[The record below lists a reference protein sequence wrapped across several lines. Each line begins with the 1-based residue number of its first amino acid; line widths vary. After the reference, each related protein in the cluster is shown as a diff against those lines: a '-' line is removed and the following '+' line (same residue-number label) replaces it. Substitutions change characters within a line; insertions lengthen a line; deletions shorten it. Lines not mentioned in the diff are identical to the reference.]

1 MIKCDGGSLLL
12 PIRPGSAGVVVWAL
26 MVVAGLGVGV
36 FAEQNPWPVV
46 QCQVETTPI
55 AKEGDAA
62 DDPAVWVNA
71 ADPARSL
78 IIGTDKK
85 AGLHVYT
92 LGGVQVQ
99 SLLDGRMNNVDVLH
113 NVPASAPAPGTVDM
127 VFASNRTGDLLAA
140 YLVDRA
146 TGVLSVL
153 PGGPFDTD
161 LKEVYGVC
169 AYLDSA
175 TGLPHVVVNDKTGAV
190 RIYRLTQG
198 NAGAWSTAVVSS
210 FHVGT
215 QVEGCV
221 ADTANGWLYIGEECV
236 GLWRYPLP
244 GYGHIEEG
252 PARTLVDVVR
262 GPLGG
267 KDGGNL
273 ARDVEGVSIWE
284 GPGRSGWIV
293 VSCQGEDRYAV
304 YSRETGVYVGSFR
317 LSFAGPHGLDP
328 VTHTDGVTVT
338 SEPLGPSF
346 PRGAIVVQDDNNGSM
361 QNFKVADWRLVE
373 EALSLNSGVGVKP
386 AGGAG
391 GMGVGGASPTSP
403 VSRP

>member
-1 MIKCDGGSLLL
+1 
-12 PIRPGSAGVVVWAL
+12 
-26 MVVAGLGVGV
+26 MVVALGASAI
-36 FAEQNPWPVV
+36 AEQNPWPLV

-113 NVPASAPAPGTVDM
+113 NVPASVPATGTVDM

-140 YLVDRA
+140 YVVDRA

-153 PGGPFDTD
+153 PGGPFGTD

-169 AYLDSA
+169 AYTDPA
-175 TGLPHVVVNDKTGAV
+175 TRAPHVVVNDKSGAV
-190 RIYRLTQG
+190 RIYKLTQG
-198 NAGAWSTAVVSS
+198 SAGAWSAAVVRS

-244 GYGHIEEG
+244 GYGHSEEA

-267 KDGGNL
+267 KEGGNL

-284 GPGRSGWIV
+284 GPGRSGWVV

-304 YSRETGVYVGSFR
+304 YSRETGVYAGSFS
-317 LSFAGPHGLDP
+317 LSFTGPKGLDP

-338 SEPLGPSF
+338 STPLGPAF
-346 PRGAIVVQDDNNGSM
+346 PRGVIVVQDDNDGSM

-373 EALSLNSGVGVKP
+373 EALSLNSGGGVKP
-386 AGGAG
+386 AGGV
-391 GMGVGGASPTSP
+391 GVGGASPSSSDSQP
-403 VSRP
+403 